1 MRALR
6 FVCLAVL
13 ASACAIGA
21 GPDPSVEQLVG
32 GTAGITLKGSSVRI
46 TQTSDTEWTL
56 TKTGSVSGQAVSWTI
71 TATKGTTTAGLLIVN
86 GTMTVTNTGTG
97 GATIGNIVVNLQTK
111 SGNSWVTKSSDVAD
125 ATQDDAATT
134 VKVVSSASSENKS
147 SFTENAASGHLVFT
161 DTATN
166 SVFSLVPEVTVAPGT
181 TKTLLFTATYDNNVL
196 HLATG
201 TSSRIEMIVSFGNA
215 SQGASNGT
223 NIDINGN
230 GIIDPDEHRVRSV
243 PSRLGV
249 SVPAQTPCNLTP
261 TLSDAASDITTTGTA
276 SCTNPQF
283 NLGATSGTVTITCI
297 GGASGGTVTNCAH
310 LTAPTQ
316 SVNSGGFVFPT
327 VLGIDLTACNT
338 QTIGAT
344 TCTPGT
350 TGCGWHTG
358 DVVTH
363 TETQWGESGTPAAN
377 VLEGRFFTVYASTG
391 YAEIGIPGAAGFSAQ
406 FSGPTAVENYLPT
419 SGTPAPLNAD
429 LADPSSTSSGS
440 FGGEVL
446 TLTLNDDFAAYTG
459 GTAGVSLGSL
469 TLCGVTPSSLNG
481 TTVSGL
487 LGLAN
492 TLLGGGSNGYTITEI
507 LTLVAA
513 VNTAFTDGAPSTFA
527 QDHLVNGS
535 CL

>member
-1 MRALR
+1 MC
-6 FVCLAVL
+6 VSVL

-32 GTAGITLKGSSVRI
+32 GTAGITLKGSSVRM

-56 TKTGSVSGQAVSWTI
+56 TKTGTVNGQAVSWTI
-71 TATKGTTTAGLLIVN
+71 TATQGTTTSGLLIVN

-111 SGNSWVTKSSDVAD
+111 SGNTWVTKSSDVAD

-134 VKVVSSASSENKS
+134 AKVVSSASSEGKS
-147 SFTENAASGHLVFT
+147 SFTENAASGQLVFT

-166 SVFSLVPEVTVAPGT
+166 SIFSLVPEVTVAPGT

-196 HLATG
+196 HLANG
-201 TSSRIEMIVSFGNA
+201 TSTRVEMIVSFGNA
-215 SQGASNGT
+215 SAGASNGT

-243 PSRLGV
+243 ASRLGV
-249 SVPAQTPCNLTP
+249 SVPAQTPVNLTP

-276 SCTNPQF
+276 TCTNPQF
-283 NLGATSGTVTITCI
+283 NLGATSGTVTITCT
-297 GGASGGTVTNCAH
+297 GGTSGGTVTNCAH

-316 SVNSGGFVFPT
+316 SVWSGGYVFPT

-338 QTIGAT
+338 QTIGSS
-344 TCTPGT
+344 TCTPGSA
-350 TGCGWHTG
+350 GCGWQAG

-363 TETQWGESGTPAAN
+363 TQTEWGDSSTSAGSLLES
-377 VLEGRFFTVYASTG
+377 RFFTVYATAG
-391 YAEIGIPGAAGFSAQ
+391 YAEIGIPGSGGFSAK
-406 FSGPTAVENYLPT
+406 FGGPTAVENYLPST
-419 SGTPAPLNAD
+419 GTPAPLNAD
-429 LADPSSTSSGS
+429 LVDPTSTSSGS

-446 TLTLNDDFAAYTG
+446 ALTLNTDFSPYIG
-459 GTAGVSLGSL
+459 GSVALGGL
-469 TLCGVTPSSLNG
+469 TLCGVSPSSLDG
-481 TTVSGL
+481 TTVNGL
-487 LGLAN
+487 LALAN
-492 TLLGGGSNGYTITEI
+492 TLLGGGSNGYSITDI
-507 LTLVAA
+507 LTLVVD
-513 VNTAFTDGAPSTFA
+513 VNNAFTDGAPSTFA

-535 CL
+535 CPP